1 MHQLMQGRK
10 SKVLKKNRKM
20 SRKREW
26 SNASDAYTL
35 DEQVINQKSYEE
47 SIGEN
52 KKGLKSAYTM

>member
-1 MHQLMQGRK
+1 
-10 SKVLKKNRKM
+10 M